1 MSGPSRY
8 IRGPGQM
15 WDLASSSQRVKTLS
29 VGQQMPTWKDML
41 SPRIANSSVGQTLP
55 WFVAA
60 LLVALGSGLIAMWLN
75 ATALK
80 SDRDTLARGAD
91 AIQSSV
97 EEQIR
102 ILQLAGTGTR
112 SLAGQPID
120 EIDLT
125 AVVKEIDISVLRS
138 LLAVVAYPV
147 DAAGAGKGAP
157 LLDIDSPLSNVDFEV
172 PDIEISLAE
181 FRDLQEEGEMF
192 LSQPLVVSDSERL
205 DYIVAMP
212 IDSDI
217 GPQLIGVAFRPDR
230 MLSSAVEAAGEGQY
244 AVDVIDVRFGN
255 QLVLS
260 IGEPASELEEV
271 RSPDGTKRALDL
283 VVRPGE
289 EFHFAQ
295 SPWIVILVLATGMVI
310 ALLLV
315 WMGRMAK
322 ARSESLAERL
332 RLAQDL
338 NESKDRFLATV
349 SHELRTPLTVVLGV
363 AAELGPNWA
372 TYEELERQELMT
384 MMTEQA
390 VEAANIVEDLLV
402 AARSDPSQLRLAI
415 ERTNLRS
422 HVEYAIGSL
431 TDEGRH
437 RVDSRVGDVAVLADT
452 TRLRQ
457 ILRNLLENAVRYGG
471 DTIAVETTIDG
482 DRLIVVVADNGSNI
496 DDDDLERIFEPY
508 EQTDAVAEETLSGV
522 GIGLYVSRLL
532 ARLMGGELDCVREEA
547 WTKFRLDLPAVAVD
561 ELAVATVS

>member
-1 MSGPSRY
+1 MFRP
-8 IRGPGQM
+8 
-15 WDLASSSQRVKTLS
+15 RVTS
-29 VGQQMPTWKDML
+29 
-41 SPRIANSSVGQTLP
+41 SSVGQTLP
-55 WFVAA
+55 WLVAA
-60 LLVALGSGLIAMWLN
+60 LLVVLGSGLVAVWLN

-80 SDRDTLARGAD
+80 SDRDTLSRGAH
-91 AIQSSV
+91 AIQSNV

-102 ILQLAGTGTR
+102 ILQLAGTGTQ

-120 EIDLT
+120 EIDLM
-125 AVVKEIDISVLRS
+125 AVVNEIDISVLTS
-138 LLAVVAYPV
+138 LLAVVTYPV
-147 DAAGAGKGAP
+147 DASGAGKGAP
-157 LLDIDSPLSNVDFEV
+157 LLDVGSPLLSSVNFEI
-172 PDIEISLAE
+172 PDIKISLGE
-181 FRDLQEEGEMF
+181 FRELQEAGDVF
-192 LSQPLVVSDSERL
+192 FSQPLVADDSGRL

-212 IDSDI
+212 IDGDA

-255 QLVLS
+255 ELVLS
-260 IGEPASELEEV
+260 MGEPASELEEI
-271 RSPDGTKRALDL
+271 RSPDGTKRALEL

-289 EFHFAQ
+289 DFHFAQ
-295 SPWIVILVLATGMVI
+295 SPWIVILVLATGIVV

-322 ARSESLAERL
+322 ARSEGLAERL

-363 AAELGPNWA
+363 ASELGPRWNDFD
-372 TYEELERQELMT
+372 EQERQDVML

-402 AARSDPSQLRLAI
+402 AARSDPSRLRLAM
-415 ERTNLRS
+415 ESTRLQA

-431 TDEGRH
+431 ADEGRH
-437 RVDSRVGDVAVLADT
+437 RVVSRAADLPAYAET

-471 DTIAVETTIDG
+471 GTITVDAGLDG
-482 DRLIVVVADNGSNI
+482 SWLTVVVADDGNLAAE
-496 DDDDLERIFEPY
+496 DHERIFEPY
-508 EQTDAVAEETLSGV
+508 EQTEDVASRSPSGV

-532 ARLMGGELDCVREEA
+532 ARLMGGDLD
-547 WTKFRLDLPAVAVD
+547 
-561 ELAVATVS
+561 

>member
-1 MSGPSRY
+1 MF
-8 IRGPGQM
+8 
-15 WDLASSSQRVKTLS
+15 
-29 VGQQMPTWKDML
+29 
-41 SPRIANSSVGQTLP
+41 SPRVTNSSVGQTLP

-60 LLVALGSGLIAMWLN
+60 LLVVLGSGLIAVWLN

-80 SDRDTLARGAD
+80 SDRDTLFRGAN

-112 SLAGQPID
+112 SLVGQSID

-125 AVVKEIDISVLRS
+125 AIVNEIDISVLTS
-138 LLAVVAYPV
+138 LLAVVTYPV
-147 DAAGAGKGAP
+147 DASGAGKGAP
-157 LLDIDSPLSNVDFEV
+157 LLDIGSPLLSSVNFEV
-172 PDIEISLAE
+172 PEIEISLEE
-181 FRDLQEEGEMF
+181 FRELQDSGNVF
-192 LSQPLVVSDSERL
+192 FSQPLVADGGGRI
-205 DYIVAMP
+205 DYVVAMP
-212 IDSDI
+212 VESDS
-217 GPQLIGVAFRPDR
+217 GLQLIGVAFRPDR
-230 MLSSAVEAAGEGQY
+230 MLMSAVEAAGEGQY
-244 AVDVIDVRFGN
+244 AVDVIDVRFDD

-260 IGEPASELEEV
+260 MGEPASELEEI

-295 SPWIVILVLATGMVI
+295 SPWIVILVLATGLAI

-332 RLAQDL
+332 RLAQEL

-363 AAELGPNWA
+363 AAEIGPNWQRYA
-372 TYEELERQELMT
+372 DTERTELMT
-384 MMTEQA
+384 MMIEQA

-402 AARSDPSQLRLAI
+402 AARSDPTRLRLAM
-415 ERTNLRS
+415 EHTSLRT

-431 TDEGRH
+431 TDEGR
-437 RVDSRVGDVAVLADT
+437 RQVECRTEDVSVYADT

-471 DTIAVETTIDG
+471 DRITVEVSVEA
-482 DRLIVVVADNGSNI
+482 DRLVVVVADNGLNI
-496 DDDDLERIFEPY
+496 DEEDLERIFEPY
-508 EQTDAVAEETLSGV
+508 EQTDAASGTLSGV

-532 ARLMGGELDCVREEA
+532 ARLMGGDLDCVRDDG
-547 WTKFRLDLPAVAVD
+547 WTKFRLVMSVVPDRA
-561 ELAVATVS
+561 ERQLAHIA

>member
-1 MSGPSRY
+1 MF
-8 IRGPGQM
+8 
-15 WDLASSSQRVKTLS
+15 T
-29 VGQQMPTWKDML
+29 
-41 SPRIANSSVGQTLP
+41 PRITNSSVGQTLP
-55 WFVAA
+55 WLVAA
-60 LLVALGSGLIAMWLN
+60 LLVVLGSGLIAVWLN

-102 ILQLAGTGTR
+102 ILRLAGTGTR

-120 EIDLT
+120 EIDLM
-125 AVVKEIDISVLRS
+125 AVVNEIDISVFTS
-138 LLAVVAYPV
+138 LLAVVTYPV
-147 DAAGAGKGAP
+147 DAGGAGKGA
-157 LLDIDSPLSNVDFEV
+157 LLLGVGFPLSDVNFEI
-172 PDIEISLAE
+172 PDIEISLEE
-181 FRDLQEEGEMF
+181 FRELQEAGDVF
-192 LSQPLVVSDSERL
+192 FSQPVVADDGERL

-212 IDSDI
+212 IDGDT

-230 MLSSAVEAAGEGQY
+230 LLSSAVEAAGESQY
-244 AVDVIDVRFGN
+244 AVDVIDIRFDN

-260 IGEPASELEEV
+260 RGEPASELEER
-271 RSPDGTKRALDL
+271 RSPDGTKRALEM

-289 EFHFAQ
+289 EFRFAQ
-295 SPWIVILVLATGMVI
+295 SPWIVMLVLATGIVI

-332 RLAQDL
+332 RLAQEL

-363 AAELGPNWA
+363 AAEIGPNWA
-372 TYEELERQELMT
+372 LYSDSERTELMT
-384 MMTEQA
+384 MMIEQA

-402 AARSDPSQLRLAI
+402 AARSDPTQLRLAM
-415 ERTNLRS
+415 EHTSLRT
-422 HVEYAIGSL
+422 HVEYAIESL
-431 TDEGRH
+431 TDEGRRLVEC
-437 RVDSRVGDVAVLADT
+437 RVEDMSVYADT

-471 DTIAVETTIDG
+471 HQIVVEVAVEG
-482 DRLIVVVADNGSNI
+482 DRLVVVVADNGLNV
-496 DDDDLERIFEPY
+496 DEEDFERIFEPY
-508 EQTDAVAEETLSGV
+508 EQTDAVSDALSGV

-532 ARLMGGELDCVREEA
+532 ARLMGGDLDCVRNDG
-547 WTKFRLDLPAVAVD
+547 WTKFRFVMPAIPDRA
-561 ELAVATVS
+561 ERQLAHIA

>member
-1 MSGPSRY
+1 
-8 IRGPGQM
+8 M